1 MVESGWFPGS
11 VNDEALVLTSRLG
24 CFFPWGLSPG
34 PGTQVALQKYL
45 LWARSCLIWL
55 CWHPRLSDCNKE
67 NTLHSYGTQ
76 RGSLKAGEPRVGSEI
91 ISRGG
96 PRKVDGQRQSL
107 DYVELSPLT
116 QGSPQR
122 ARTPAR
128 TLDRP
133 AKQEELERDLAQRS
147 EERRKWFE
155 ATDGRAKETPAGEG
169 PRRGLGAPLTED
181 QQSRLSEEIEK
192 KWRELEKLPLRENKR
207 APLTALLNQS
217 REAHQ
222 GSPSD
227 SHEALEKEVD
237 VTAGLWEL
245 CTPNSLRVPAVTLW
259 HLSCIPKVMGNSP
272 GWADL

>member
-1 MVESGWFPGS
+1 MVPGA
-11 VNDEALVLTSRLG
+11 VNDEDLVLTSRWG
-24 CFFPWGLSPG
+24 CFLPWGPSPG
-34 PGTQVALQKYL
+34 RGPWVVLQKCL
-45 LWARSCLIWL
+45 FGPEWGRSHLIWL
-55 CWHPRLSDCNKE
+55 CCRPRLSDSNKE
-67 NTLHSYGTQ
+67 NTLHGHGTQ
-76 RGSLKAGEPRVGSEI
+76 KGSLKAGEPRVGSEV

-96 PRKVDGQRQSL
+96 GLRKADGQRPSL

-155 ATDGRAKETPAGEG
+155 ATDSRATETPAGEA

-192 KWRELEKLPLRENKR
+192 KWQELEKLPLRENKR
-207 APLTALLNQS
+207 VPLTALLNQS
-217 REAHQ
+217 RGERR
-222 GSPSD
+222 GPPSD
-227 SHEALEKEVD
+227 SHEALEKEVGI
-237 VTAGLWEL
+237 TAGLWEPL
-245 CTPNSLRVPAVTLW
+245 TPPTPLLSLQSHCAIYLAY
-259 HLSCIPKVMGNSP
+259 LQ
-272 GWADL
+272 